1 MSDLFDTERVAGA
14 HVERGWDRPR
24 ALEALRLEAHGIIEA
39 SAGTGKTYTLE
50 HLVLELV
57 AAGAPI
63 EEILVVTFT
72 DKATREMRQRVRA
85 RLVSARAR
93 LASHHAERLAS
104 GAAIAPEERA
114 LAARLATAV
123 AGFDRA
129 AISTIHGFC
138 QRALAEHAFASG
150 RPFSSERAD
159 GRESFGRAVR
169 QAVRMALA
177 SGAPGHASFRAAL
190 AALTAM
196 GGGGAVGR
204 LETLLYTWMRE
215 PGEVRPAFDAHAAAR
230 ALLSMPTATELVGA
244 RWAELLAS
252 VPSLTARA
260 RVRDALIELA
270 TSIAP
275 HTAELAARLAASGPS
290 TRTSSTDADGDPA
303 EASVW
308 GPALAWAA
316 SSTDPRGLESNAA
329 LLVRHLG
336 QHPHPGRGA
345 SQPLGGESVPTLG
358 EALRTLHH
366 ALGSPVPYLLH
377 AILPRVRALWVRDK
391 REAGTL
397 DFDDMLTA
405 LRDAIV
411 ADPAVRRAIR
421 ARYRHA
427 LVDEFQDTDD
437 VQWEIFRRL
446 FVDVAADDEGPRRTL
461 VVIGDAK
468 QAIYG
473 FRSADVHTFE
483 DACRTLERAGAS
495 SAVLGESYRSSAALL
510 TGLDRIFAARTDDPA
525 LGRGLAGYTRALAAG
540 VPERRAVLPPE
551 ISPRDAVLEEPAVSG
566 AAPVA
571 PVEAPAIVVQH
582 VVGTPEL
589 RLPLVR
595 RALADAIAK
604 EVHALTRGAL
614 LLSDANDAPARPVRL
629 SEIFVLT
636 RSASEGRDVAE
647 AFRRHGVPHAFFKQD
662 GLFRTREA
670 RDVLTVLRAVADR
683 HDRSLAT
690 RALLGPFFGVPLGEL
705 ASAHAIDSGHP
716 LARRLSRWAT
726 LADEGRIAALFSA
739 MLDGAGPDGS
749 GLSRRELYLH
759 QGERALVNYRHLL
772 ELLLELATRRRLHVS
787 ELALALSE
795 RIERADDERAGAGDE
810 DVQKLE
816 SEREAVQILTM
827 HKSKGLEAEV
837 VFVFGGLGKP
847 PKRKLAPRV
856 VHERLPAEERARRVA
871 WALAD
876 DGLAD
881 GDVMVRDGELEL
893 PLRAALR
900 REAEEEDE
908 RLYYV
913 ALTRAKRRLYVPYFG
928 RPPRPLPERADVA
941 YDLPH
946 LKGSYRVLNERLRA
960 LAEAGE
966 LVAAPFAVTSV
977 EVGPRV
983 RARSPAV
990 TLPEASTRAEV
1001 ERLAPQ
1007 ERARLV
1013 SRYAGFE
1020 VTSYTR
1026 MKSLARARADAEGRA
1041 VTSVELAPSIALLS
1055 GESRDD
1061 APGRTGP
1068 GGAGF
1073 GVLVH
1078 GLIEDLLEAQPAV
1091 IDLASVSAHPAVRT
1105 RLELHAGDDDER
1117 TLALELATRAL
1128 TVPVATSLVA
1138 LAGGVAAVG
1147 RRAVEMPFLFPVPE
1161 RAHPTIEALGAH
1173 DRGLVVERGF
1183 VRGVID
1189 LLFEHEGRI
1198 YVLDWKTDRLDAYD
1212 EAAMRAHVEEDY
1224 RVQIALYT
1232 LAALRVLARS
1242 GAHEDVAG
1250 LHARFGGLLYV
1261 FVRGLAVGATTGVLA
1276 LRPALEEVLAWEEA
1290 ARREDALLGAPLPP
1304 RREPLAPRID
1314 EEGT

>member
-1 MSDLFDTERVAGA
+1 VSADLDTER
-14 HVERGWDRPR
+14 GWERPR
-24 ALEALRLEAHGIIEA
+24 ALEALRLDAHGIIEA

-93 LASHHAERLAS
+93 VASHHAERLARGEAIS
-104 GAAIAPEERA
+104 GSGRE
-114 LAARLATAV
+114 LATRLASAV
-123 AGFDRA
+123 ASFDRA
-129 AISTIHGFC
+129 SISTIHGFC

-169 QAVRMALA
+169 QAVRIALG

-190 AALTAM
+190 AAFTAM
-196 GGGGAVGR
+196 GGEGAVGR
-204 LETLLYTWMRE
+204 LESLLYTWLRE
-215 PGEVRPAFDAHAAAR
+215 PGEVRPAFDPVVAAG
-230 ALLSMPTATELVGA
+230 ALLAMPNASELVGA
-244 RWAELLAS
+244 RWAELLATI
-252 VPSLTARA
+252 PSLTARA
-260 RVRDALIELA
+260 RVRDALIDLA

-275 HTAELAARLAASGPS
+275 HVAELASRLASATESAGVE
-290 TRTSSTDADGDPA
+290 DPA
-303 EASVW
+303 EAAVW

-316 SSTDPRGLESNAA
+316 RSTDPRGLESNAA

-336 QHPHPGRGA
+336 QHAHVLEAAPSSGLA
-345 SQPLGGESVPTLG
+345 GGGPAPTLG
-358 EALRTLHH
+358 ASLRTLHH

-377 AILPRVRALWVRDK
+377 AILPRVRALWVREK

-405 LRDAIV
+405 LRDAIA
-411 ADPAVRRAIR
+411 ADPGVRRAIR

-446 FVDVAADDEGPRRTL
+446 FVDRAEGDEEPRRTL

-483 DACRTLERAGAS
+483 DACRVLEREGAS
-495 SAVLGESYRSSAALL
+495 SAILGESYRSSAALL
-510 TGLDRIFAARTDDPA
+510 TGLDRIFAPRTDDAA
-525 LGRGLAGYTRALAAG
+525 LGRGLAGYAHALSPG
-540 VPERRAVLPPE
+540 VPERRAWLPAGE
-551 ISPRDAVLEEPAVSG
+551 TAGAGATPASG
-566 AAPVA
+566 DTLASGDTTTPS
-571 PVEAPAIVVQH
+571 EAPAIVVQH
-582 VVGTPEL
+582 IVGTPEL

-604 EVHALTRGAL
+604 EVHALARGAL
-614 LLSDANDAPARPVRL
+614 LLSDGGDAPARSVRY

-690 RALLGPFFGVPLGEL
+690 QALLGPFFGVPLGEL
-705 ASAHAIDSGHP
+705 AAAHAIDSGHP
-716 LARRLSRWAT
+716 LARRLSRWAA
-726 LADEGRIAALFSA
+726 LADEGRVAALFSA

-759 QGERALVNYRHLL
+759 QGERALVNYRHLF

-787 ELALALSE
+787 ELALALSA
-795 RIERADDERAGAGDE
+795 RIDRAEDERAGSSDE

-816 SEREAVQILTM
+816 SERDAVQILTM

-847 PKRKLAPRV
+847 PKRRLAPRV
-856 VHERLPAEERARRVA
+856 VHERLPGEERARRVA

-876 DGLAD
+876 DGLSDAE
-881 GDVMVRDGELEL
+881 VLVRDGDTEL
-893 PLRAALR
+893 PLRAALQH
-900 REAEEEDE
+900 EAEEEDE

-928 RPPRPLPERADVA
+928 RPPRPLPERTDVA

-946 LKGSYRVLNERLRA
+946 LKGSYRVLNDRLRA
-960 LAEAGE
+960 LADAGE
-966 LVAAPFAVTSV
+966 LVAAPFAVTTV

-983 RARSPAV
+983 RARAAPVS
-990 TLPEASTRAEV
+990 LPEASARAVV

-1026 MKSLARARADAEGRA
+1026 MKSLARARADAEGRV

-1055 GESRDD
+1055 GESRDER
-1061 APGRTGP
+1061 PGRAGP

-1078 GLIEDLLEAQPAV
+1078 GVLEDILEAPPDV
-1091 IDLASVSAHPAVRT
+1091 IDAASVAAHPAVRR
-1105 RLELHAGDDDER
+1105 RLELHAGDDEER

-1128 TVPVATSLVA
+1128 TVPLETPLLRLPDGVRA
-1138 LAGGVAAVG
+1138 LG

-1161 RAHPTIEALGAH
+1161 RAHPSIEALGAH
-1173 DRGLVVERGF
+1173 EGGLVVERGF

-1189 LLFEHEGRI
+1189 LLFEHEGRVF
-1198 YVLDWKTDRLDAYD
+1198 VLDWKTDRLEAYD
-1212 EAAMRAHVEEDY
+1212 EASMRAHVEEDY

-1242 GAHEDVAG
+1242 GAHGDVESV
-1250 LHARFGGLLYV
+1250 HARFGGLIYV
-1261 FVRGLAVGATTGVLA
+1261 FVRGLAPAQPTGVLS
-1276 LRPALEEVLAWEEA
+1276 LRPRLDEVLAWEAA
-1290 ARREDALLGAPLPP
+1290 ARREDTLLGAPLPP
-1304 RREPLAPRID
+1304 RREPLTFRAERGPRS
-1314 EEGT
+1314 EEEDGA